1 MALLGGYAF
10 EFVVGLHKMQDQKN
24 HIFFVLFTKQK
35 ELHDFAWGTKKMS
48 SCKISQGTKRQVQ
61 IEHWM
66 ELMKVCLTS
75 HGMENIKCP
84 LTKSN
89 P

>member
-1 MALLGGYAF
+1 MG
-10 EFVVGLHKMQDQKN
+10 HQ
-24 HIFFVLFTKQK
+24 
-35 ELHDFAWGTKKMS
+35 KMS
-48 SCKISQGTKRQVQ
+48 SCEISQGTKRQVQ

-66 ELMKVCLTS
+66 ELNMVCLTS
-75 HGMENIKCP
+75 HGMKNIKCP